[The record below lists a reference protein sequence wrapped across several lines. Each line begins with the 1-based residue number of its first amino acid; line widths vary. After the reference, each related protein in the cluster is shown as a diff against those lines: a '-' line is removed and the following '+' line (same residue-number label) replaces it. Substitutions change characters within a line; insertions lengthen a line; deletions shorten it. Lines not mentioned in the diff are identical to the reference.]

1 MEKYSWQLAPGSRQ
15 QLFISSKSF
24 YLSAATLLYAK
35 TKEKLRMEE
44 WIEQLQNSVNTLEKL
59 KEYINVTPQE
69 EEGIT
74 TLNTQWGTTPYFAS
88 LMVRDDPNC
97 PIRKQVVPSVKE
109 KENRYG
115 IPNYLIWKE
124 NRATDEIRP
133 DSIARQYYD
142 RIAFTVTDVCAN
154 YCRHCFRKELVVD
167 RDLKLRMDVEEGL
180 DWIREHE
187 EIRDVLVTGGDPFIL
202 SDERIEYLIRKLRE
216 IPHIEMI
223 RFGTRTP
230 IVLPHRITQSLMKVL
245 SKYHRVPLWV
255 NTQCNHP
262 NEITEKT
269 AQAVYDLLSCGVNV
283 GNQAVLLKG
292 INDDVESFRKLHQK
306 LLTVR
311 IRPYYVF
318 YCEPAPGIDHF
329 RTPVEKGAELI
340 RDALRGHTTGLAQP
354 MYVIATNIGK
364 IPLMPDYYL
373 VDKNEKEYT
382 LRNYKGE
389 ITTLPN
395 IPD

>member
-1 MEKYSWQLAPGSRQ
+1 M
-15 QLFISSKSF
+15 
-24 YLSAATLLYAK
+24 T
-35 TKEKLRMEE
+35 E

-59 KEYINVTPQE
+59 KEYLNITPE
-69 EEGIT
+69 EEEALI
-74 TLNTQWGTTPYFAS
+74 TLNTRWGTTPYFAS
-88 LMVRDDPNC
+88 LMDRDDPNC

-124 NRATDEIRP
+124 NRATDEVRVRP

-167 RDLKLRMDVEEGL
+167 RDLKLRMDVDEGL
-180 DWIREHE
+180 EWIREHG

-202 SDERIEYLIRKLRE
+202 SDEKVEYLIRKLRE

-230 IVLPHRITQSLMKVL
+230 IVLPHRITDGLKKVL
-245 SKYHRVPLWV
+245 SGYHRVPVWV
-255 NTQCNHP
+255 NTQCNHA

-269 AQAVYDLLSCGVNV
+269 AEAVYDLLCCGVNV

-292 INDDVESFRKLHQK
+292 INDDVDSFKKLHQK
-306 LLTVR
+306 LLAIR

-318 YCEPAPGIDHF
+318 YCEPTPGIDHF

-364 IPLMPDYYL
+364 IPLMPDYYI

-382 LRNYKGE
+382 LRNYKGQF
-389 ITTLPN
+389 TTWPN
-395 IPD
+395 IPE